1 MASHGSVLP
10 NQSNYVNAISEI
22 VSGLI
27 AAYEAQVP
35 INLNKIKVEMAKK
48 HKSK

>member
-1 MASHGSVLP
+1 MASLASSLP
-10 NQSNYVNAISEI
+10 NQSNYVNAVAEI

-48 HKSK
+48 HK